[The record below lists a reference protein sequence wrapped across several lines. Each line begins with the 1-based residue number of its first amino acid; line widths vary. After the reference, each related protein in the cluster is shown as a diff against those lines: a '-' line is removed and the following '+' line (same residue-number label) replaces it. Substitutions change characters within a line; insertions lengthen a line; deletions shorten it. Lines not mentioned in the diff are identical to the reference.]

1 MSSST
6 PKKKKPLE
14 FNAFFLLFLVIIA
27 VFIFSFIVSP
37 GAFDRQVVD
46 GRSQVIPGSFHEI
59 TRASLSFF
67 DIFRSV
73 PNGLIGAGSIV
84 FLVLIVGGAVE
95 VFNKTGAIPAGVSKL
110 VKASETFH
118 SSFVLILLFAIFA
131 VLGGFLGWI
140 EASIPFV
147 PLVIPIVLALG
158 FDAMTAVA
166 LVILGSMV
174 GFAIGPTNMY
184 TIGIAHQVAE
194 MPLFSGF
201 GLRFIAYLSFCGVA
215 LAYLMFY
222 AYRTKNNPARSLVA
236 DIDVSDLKFDQQA
249 SRDNVL
255 ETKHIIS
262 LCILAATIVMTVYG
276 MIYLKWNIND
286 MAAIFLLAG
295 IIAGIVGRLSIND
308 LIGAFLAGARGSMG
322 GAMIVGIARGVQWML
337 EKSALFDPAIN
348 SLASHLTDLPPLGS
362 AMGIFIT
369 VCLLNGL
376 VASGSAK
383 AMALMPI
390 IIPLADL
397 VGVTRQTAIFAYQFG
412 DGLTNFAWFTYGTLL
427 IFLSYGKVPLIR
439 WYKFLWPLMVVF
451 FIMAAIFLFIA
462 VKINYI

>member
-1 MSSST
+1 MST
-6 PKKKKPLE
+6 VAPKKKKPIE
-14 FNAFFLLFLVIIA
+14 FNAFFLLFLVILA
-27 VFIFSFIVSP
+27 VFGASFIIPP
-37 GAFDRQVVD
+37 GTFDRHVVD
-46 GRSQVIPGSFHEI
+46 GRNLVIPGSFHEI

-67 DIFRSV
+67 DIFRAV
-73 PNGLIGAGSIV
+73 PNGLIGASSIV

-95 VFNKTGAIPAGVSKL
+95 VFNKTGAIPAGVSRL

-158 FDAMTAVA
+158 FDAMTAVGV
-166 LVILGSMV
+166 VILGSMV
-174 GFAIGPTNMY
+174 GFGIGPTNMY

-201 GLRFIAYLSFCGVA
+201 GLRFVAYIVFCGVA
-215 LAYLMFY
+215 LAYLMWY
-222 AYRTKNNPARSLVA
+222 AYRVKNDPTRSLVA
-236 DIDVSDLKFDQQA
+236 DIDVSELKFDP
-249 SRDNVL
+249 NLEEKKL
-255 ETKHIIS
+255 ETTHILS
-262 LCILAATIVMTVYG
+262 LCILAATLVLTVYG
-276 MIYLKWNIND
+276 MLYLKWNIND

-295 IIAGIVGRLSIND
+295 IIAGIVGRLSINE
-308 LIGAFLAGARGSMG
+308 LVNAFLTGARGSMG
-322 GAMIVGIARGVQWML
+322 GAMVVGIARGVQWML
-337 EKSALFDPAIN
+337 EKSALIDPAIN
-348 SLASHLTDLPPLGS
+348 TLAGYLTDLPPFGS
-362 AMGIFIT
+362 AVGIFI
-369 VCLLNGL
+369 VVSLLNGL

-412 DGLTNFAWFTYGTLL
+412 DGMTNMAWFTYGTLL
-427 IFLSYGKVPLIR
+427 IFLSYGKVPIGR
-439 WYKFLWPLMVVF
+439 WYKFLWPLLLMVLALSLV
-451 FIMAAIFLFIA
+451 FLFIA
-462 VKINYI
+462 VQINYS